1 MKTVADSERRRW
13 ILEIAIFQWCV
24 LSPKKGTAVAGATAG
39 VYKTFLSG
47 ATRFLLVTKEMG
59 LYLYENGRT
68 LSCLKQKKR
77 SFSGNAFLLYR
88 LIKNFSVFLIK
99 FLKSSVFDFLTDL
112 RHHFII
118 EPKIMKNAK
127 AHSKALVRF

>member
-39 VYKTFLSG
+39 VYETFLSG

-59 LYLYENGRT
+59 LYLYENGRIIPVHT
-68 LSCLKQKKR
+68 KKR
-77 SFSGNAFLLYR
+77 SLSGSAFFV
-88 LIKNFSVFLIK
+88 ISVCQEFLCI
-99 FLKSSVFDFLTDL
+99 SD
-112 RHHFII
+112 
-118 EPKIMKNAK
+118 
-127 AHSKALVRF
+127 